1 MTNATT
7 ATIKLLSKIQKEF
20 LWGKNK
26 SKIQHD
32 TLCNDYE
39 NEGLKSLDIF
49 SKINS
54 LQCSCI
60 KRLYDEKFHPWKVR
74 PLYLTDIHF

>member
-54 LQCSCI
+54 LQCSWI